1 MNDSKTGRILF
12 SAILAGEVCVTAD
25 LICMLFHTQMS
36 PAVFAAIFAAAA
48 VVLFWIRPLKNR
60 TIVSAALIIAAFFSA
75 AGAGSFL
82 LWKNLSDKAVYED
95 ADNGK
100 QKLFAG
106 KNVLI
111 FVPHQD
117 DDMNLL
123 GGVIEEFTGSGS
135 IVRVVFST
143 SGDYSGLEETRM
155 HEAISYLSSC
165 GVPEENVIFLGYGN
179 EWANWTHIY
188 DMAPEEPA
196 VSYSGKTA
204 AFALPEHPA
213 FHEGALY
220 TRGNY
225 LADIENVILE
235 YQPDIIFCTDYDDHI
250 DHRALS
256 LLFDEA
262 MGNILKKNDGYHP
275 LVLKGFAYYTSF
287 LSYADF
293 YSPNIKSTQNPS
305 GSERTFYINVY
316 KWSERIR
323 IPVCA
328 GTLSRSLYSSGMY
341 RQMAYYSSQKLQEKA
356 QSIINGDRVFWKR
369 DTSSLLYRSQVQ
381 VSSGDGEKLNDFKLW
396 DTEQI
401 TEIRHFPFD
410 GTWVPDA
417 GDAEKTAVIT
427 LQTPA
432 DLSEIVLYDNP
443 SGADNVLQAEIIFDS
458 GNTYLVSDIDMGGAP
473 TSVPV
478 NEKNVSQFTVK
489 ILNTEGEKAGFC
501 EIEAY
506 HGREENDFAWIKLVN
521 EDDDFVYDY
530 YLDES
535 GEEDFSLY
543 AYGCPANPESC
554 SISCSGDCSA
564 ECADGKIHVRCPP
577 GGKGTL
583 TVTDDEN
590 GVSDTVVVSN
600 PVRFRTTVQKIEQF
614 RQKLND
620 TATVKI
626 LCRVRNLLS

>member
-12 SAILAGEVCVTAD
+12 SAILAGEVCVAAD
-25 LICMLFHTQMS
+25 LICMLFHVQMR

-48 VVLFWIRPLKNR
+48 VGLCLVRPLKNR
-60 TIVSAALIIAAFFSA
+60 VIISAALIVAAVFSA

-82 LWKNLSDKAVYED
+82 LWKNLSEKAVYED

-106 KNVLI
+106 RNVMI

-123 GGVIEEFTGSGS
+123 GGVIEEFTGCGS
-135 IVRVVFST
+135 SVRVVFST

-155 HEAISYLSSC
+155 HESISYLASC
-165 GVPEENVIFLGYGN
+165 GVPEEHVIFLGYGN

-188 DMAPEEPA
+188 DMPPEEPA

-213 FHEGALY
+213 YHEGALY
-220 TRGNY
+220 TRGNF
-225 LADIENVILE
+225 LADLENVILE
-235 YQPDIIFCTDYDDHI
+235 YKPDLIFCTDYDDHI

-262 MGNILKKNDGYHP
+262 MGNVLKKTGDYHP

-293 YSPNIKSTQNPS
+293 YSPNVLSTQNPS

-316 KWSERIR
+316 KWSERVR
-323 IPVCA
+323 IPVRA
-328 GTLSRSLYSSGMY
+328 GALSRSLYSSGMY
-341 RQMAYYSSQKLQEKA
+341 LQMEYYSSQNLQEKA

-369 DTSSLLYRSQVQ
+369 DTSSLLYQSRIH
-381 VSSGDGEKLNDFKLW
+381 VSSGEGEKLNDFKLW
-396 DTEQI
+396 DTDQI

-417 GDAEKTAVIT
+417 GDAEKTALIT
-427 LQTPA
+427 LQNPA
-432 DLSEIVLYDNP
+432 DLSEIVLFDNP
-443 SGADNVLQAEIIFDS
+443 SGTDNVLQAEIVFDS
-458 GNTYLVSDIDMGGAP
+458 GNTYTVSDIDMGGAP

-478 NEKNVSQFTVK
+478 NEKNVSQFTVR
-489 ILNTEGEKAGFC
+489 ILDTEGEKAGFC

-506 HGREENDFAWIKLVN
+506 HGREENGFAWIKLMN
-521 EDDDFVYDY
+521 ENDDFVYDY
-530 YLDES
+530 YLNES

-543 AYGCPANPESC
+543 AYGCSANPENC

-564 ECADGKIHVRCPP
+564 ECADGKIHVCCPP
-577 GGKGTL
+577 GGKGTV
-583 TVTDDEN
+583 TVSDDEK
-590 GVSDTVVVSN
+590 GVADTVVISN
-600 PVRFRTTVQKIEQF
+600 PVRFRTTVQKIEKFWQEI
-614 RQKLND
+614 NG
-620 TATVKI
+620 TATGRILLKI
-626 LCRVRNLLS
+626 RDLI

>member
-12 SAILAGEVCVTAD
+12 SAILAGEVCVAAD
-25 LICMLFHTQMS
+25 LICMLFHVQMR

-48 VVLFWIRPLKNR
+48 VILCLIRPLKNR
-60 TIVSAALIIAAFFSA
+60 MIISAALIVAAFFSA

-82 LWKNLSDKAVYED
+82 LWKNLSEKAVYED

-106 KNVLI
+106 RNVMI

-123 GGVIEEFTGSGS
+123 GGVIEEFTSCGST
-135 IVRVVFST
+135 VRVVFST

-155 HEAISYLSSC
+155 HESISYLASC
-165 GVPEENVIFLGYGN
+165 GVPEEHVIFLGYGN

-188 DMAPEEPA
+188 DMPPEELA

-213 FHEGALY
+213 YHEGALY

-225 LADIENVILE
+225 LADLENVILE
-235 YQPDIIFCTDYDDHI
+235 YKPDLIFCTDYDDHI

-262 MGNILKKNDGYHP
+262 MGNVLKKTGDYHP

-293 YSPNIKSTQNPS
+293 YSPNILSTQNPS
-305 GSERTFYINVY
+305 GFEHPLYIYVY
-316 KWSERIR
+316 KWSQRIR
-323 IPVCA
+323 IPVSA
-328 GTLSRSLYSSGMY
+328 KLLSRSLYSSGMY
-341 RQMAYYSSQKLQEKA
+341 RQMEYYSSQNLQEKA

-369 DTSSLLYRSQVQ
+369 DTSSFLYQSRIH

-396 DTEQI
+396 DTDQI

-417 GDAEKTAVIT
+417 GDADKTAVIT
-427 LQTPA
+427 LHAPA

-443 SGADNVLQAEIIFDS
+443 SGTDNVLQAEIVFDS
-458 GNTYLVSDIDMGGAP
+458 GNTYTVSDIDMGGAP
-473 TSVPV
+473 TSVSV
-478 NEKNVSQFTVK
+478 NESNVSQFTVR
-489 ILNTEGEKAGFC
+489 ILDTEGEKAGFC

-506 HGREENDFAWIKLVN
+506 HGREGNDFAWIKLMN
-521 EDDDFVYDY
+521 ENDDFVYDY

-543 AYGCPANPESC
+543 AYGCSANPENC

-564 ECADGKIHVRCPP
+564 ECADGKIRVRCPP
-577 GGKGTL
+577 GGKGTV
-583 TVTDDEN
+583 TVSDDEK
-590 GVSDTVVVSN
+590 GVSDTVVISN
-600 PVRFRTTVQKIEQF
+600 PVRFRTTVQKIEKFWQEI
-614 RQKLND
+614 NG
-620 TATVKI
+620 TATGRILLKI
-626 LCRVRNLLS
+626 RDLI